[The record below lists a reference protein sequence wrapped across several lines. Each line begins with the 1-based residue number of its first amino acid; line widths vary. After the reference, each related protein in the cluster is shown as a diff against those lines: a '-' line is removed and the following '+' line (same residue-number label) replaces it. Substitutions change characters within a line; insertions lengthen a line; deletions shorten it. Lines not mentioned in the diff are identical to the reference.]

1 MSRTTGY
8 VWHAQYGWHDT
19 GTHAGVV
26 PAGGNIE
33 PYRNFESPESKV
45 RMASL
50 VEVSGLLD
58 RLQRVAP
65 RHATVEELLR
75 VHTPDH
81 VRRIMELSAA
91 GGGDAGDGFSPF
103 GRGGFDIATL
113 AAGGTMAAVDAVLE
127 RRADN
132 AYALVRPPGH
142 HARPETGKGYCLF
155 HNVAVAIE
163 HARATH
169 GIERVA
175 IVDYDVH
182 HGNGAQFIYDA
193 DPDVLTVSL
202 HQDRLFPQDSGMVTE
217 VGTGAGS
224 GTNIN
229 VPLPAGSGNGAYLH
243 AIDEVAVPAV
253 ERFQPELLM
262 VSSGFDACAYDP
274 LGRMTV
280 TARGYRDITTRLV
293 ELAEKVCDGRLVMSH
308 EGGYSPVYVPFC
320 GLAVIEELCGERTGV
335 EDPYDVL
342 VGSLPSHE
350 LTAEQRDVVAQSA
363 QLARALQLTA

>member
-26 PAGGNIE
+26 PAGGAVE

-50 VEVSGLLD
+50 IEVSGLLD
-58 RLQRVAP
+58 RLYRVAP
-65 RHATVEELLR
+65 RHATIDDLLR
-75 VHTPDH
+75 VHTSEH
-81 VRRIMELSAA
+81 VHRVMEASEA
-91 GGGDAGDGFSPF
+91 GGGDSGDGFSPF
-103 GRGGFDIATL
+103 GRGGFDIARL

-127 RRADN
+127 GRADN

-142 HARPETGKGYCLF
+142 HARPETGMGYCMF

-169 GIERVA
+169 GVERIA

-182 HGNGAQFIYDA
+182 HGNGAQAIYDT
-193 DPDVLTVSL
+193 DPNVLAISL
-202 HQDRLFPQDSGMVTE
+202 HQDRLFGKQSGLVSE
-217 VGTGAGS
+217 VGHGAGE

-243 AIDEVAVPAV
+243 AIDEVVVPAV
-253 ERFQPELLM
+253 EGFRPDLIM
-262 VSSGFDACAYDP
+262 VSSGFDASAYDP
-274 LGRMTV
+274 LGRMCV
-280 TARGYRDITTRLV
+280 TADGFRAVTGRLV
-293 ELAEKVCDGRLVMSH
+293 ELAERICDGRLVMSH
-308 EGGYSPVYVPFC
+308 EGGYSEVYVPFC
-320 GLAVIEELCGERTGV
+320 GLAVLEELCGERTGV
-335 EDPYDVL
+335 EDPYK
-342 VGSLPSHE
+342 SMAELPAQE
-350 LTAEQRDVVAQSA
+350 LTPVQRDVVAQSA
-363 QLARALQLTA
+363 DLARALHLTV